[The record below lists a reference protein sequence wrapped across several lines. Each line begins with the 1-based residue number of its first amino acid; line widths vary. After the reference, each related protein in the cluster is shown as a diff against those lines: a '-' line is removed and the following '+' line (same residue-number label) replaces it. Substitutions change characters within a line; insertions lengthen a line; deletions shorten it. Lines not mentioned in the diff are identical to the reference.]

1 MITGLR
7 RSVLYVPCDSEKM
20 LAKAVEIPAD
30 MLLLNLEDGV
40 AASKKETARANAVHA
55 LKSLDF
61 GARELVVRINSLSSE
76 IGRSDL
82 AAVVPCRPDGV
93 CLPKIDAPAA
103 VGVAEAALSELEAAH
118 GLPERG
124 LRLHVMIESAA
135 GVLDA
140 REIAASSARV
150 ASLIFGSADYSEDAR
165 CLPGEDRI
173 ELLLALQMIVAGA
186 HAACIDAIDAP
197 CFNLGSPD
205 LLRREASQAR
215 RFGFDGKGALHP
227 AQVGVINEIFDVTS
241 EEIAWAEKVL
251 AELEDA
257 ERNRG
262 RALSTLEGRLID
274 DPHRSAAERILR
286 RARLSRNFGVRP

>member
-40 AASKKETARANAVHA
+40 AASRKEAARANAIQA

-61 GARELVVRINSLSSE
+61 GAREVVVRINSLSSE

-82 AAVVPCRPDGV
+82 AALVPCRPDGV

-103 VGVAEAALSELEAAH
+103 VRAAEAPLLELEAAH

-135 GVLDA
+135 GVLGA
-140 REIAASSARV
+140 REIAVSSSRM
-150 ASLIFGSADYSEDAR
+150 ASLIFGSADYSEDVR
-165 CLPGEDRI
+165 CLPGEDRT

-186 HAACIDAIDAP
+186 HAASIDAIDAP
-197 CFNLGSPD
+197 CFNLRSPD
-205 LLRREASQAR
+205 LLRREAAQAR
-215 RFGFDGKGALHP
+215 RFGFDGKSALHP
-227 AQVGVINEIFDVTS
+227 AQVGVINEIFDVTP
-241 EEIAWAEKVL
+241 EETSWAEKVL

-257 ERNRG
+257 EQNKG
-262 RALSTLEGRLID
+262 RALSTLEGHLID

-286 RARLSRNFGVRP
+286 RARLSRKQRSL

>member
-40 AASKKETARANAVHA
+40 AASRKEAARANAVQA

-61 GARELVVRINSLSSE
+61 GAREVVVRVNDLSLE

-82 AAVVPCRPDGV
+82 AAVVPCRPDGI

-103 VGVAEAALSELEAAH
+103 VRAAEATLVELETAR
-118 GLPERG
+118 GLPQHG
-124 LRLHVMIESAA
+124 LRLHVMIESAT
-135 GVLDA
+135 GVLSA
-140 REIAASSARV
+140 RDIAASSNRM
-150 ASLIFGSADYSEDAR
+150 ASLIFGSADYSEDVR

-186 HAACIDAIDAP
+186 RAASIDAIDAP
-197 CFNLGSPD
+197 CFHLSNAD
-205 LLRREASQAR
+205 LLRREATQAR
-215 RFGFDGKGALHP
+215 CFGFDGKSALHP
-227 AQVGVINEIFDVTS
+227 AQVGVINKIFDVTA
-241 EEIAWAEKVL
+241 EETSWAEKVL

-257 ERNRG
+257 EQNRG
-262 RALSTLEGRLID
+262 RALSTLEGHLID

-286 RARLSRNFGVRP
+286 RAELARKQRGL